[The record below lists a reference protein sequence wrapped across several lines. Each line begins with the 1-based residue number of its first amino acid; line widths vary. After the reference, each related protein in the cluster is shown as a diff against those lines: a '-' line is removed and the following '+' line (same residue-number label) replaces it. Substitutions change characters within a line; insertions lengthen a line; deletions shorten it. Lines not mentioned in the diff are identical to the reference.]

1 MSAET
6 TYYVEIPIIS
16 YNWIKVSAITADDAR
31 EKYPDAREILHWS
44 QVEREE
50 DDGRV

>member
-6 TYYVEIPIIS
+6 TYYVELPVIS
-16 YNWIKVSAITADDAR
+16 YTWIKVSAITADNVK
-31 EKYPDAREILHWS
+31 EKYPDARAVLHWS
-44 QVEREE
+44 QVETDE